1 MLNFSIINN
10 KDTFKPFCLDGKALI
25 RKEHTMVELK
35 FDCKETEDYYWKMR
49 KNLGIGR
56 PSKWNNPE
64 KIITMEDVE
73 KYVKDAK
80 NILSC

>member
-1 MLNFSIINN
+1 MPL
-10 KDTFKPFCLDGKALI
+10 C
-25 RKEHTMVELK
+25 RKENPMVELK

-56 PSKWNNPE
+56 PAKWNNPE
-64 KIITMEDVE
+64 KIITMADVE

>member
-1 MLNFSIINN
+1 
-10 KDTFKPFCLDGKALI
+10 
-25 RKEHTMVELK
+25 MVELK

-56 PSKWNNPE
+56 PAKWNNPE
-64 KIITMEDVE
+64 KIITMADVE

>member
-1 MLNFSIINN
+1 
-10 KDTFKPFCLDGKALI
+10 
-25 RKEHTMVELK
+25 MVELK
-35 FDCKETEDYYWKMR
+35 FDCKETEDYHWEMR
-49 KNLGIGR
+49 KKLGVGR

-64 KIITMEDVE
+64 KIITMRDVE

>member
-1 MLNFSIINN
+1 MNHL
-10 KDTFKPFCLDGKALI
+10 FKSRAFIGK
-25 RKEHTMVELK
+25 KENTMVELK

-49 KNLGIGR
+49 KNLGVGR
-56 PSKWNNPE
+56 PAKWNNPE
-64 KIITMEDVE
+64 KIITMADVE